1 MASKVESILK
11 KIDSRFDVEVKVKR
25 DNEAWLS
32 IDNEN
37 LIDTCGSLKDKGFVH
52 LSAISVVDWI
62 KEGKYEVIYHFWSYK
77 DKMLLN
83 LKTRIDREKPAIDSV
98 IPIWDS
104 NAQIHEREM
113 HELFGLKFRGNPDLA
128 PLFLEDWNGPP
139 TFRKDFDWR
148 KYVRE
153 NYYDKNNEREAA
165 YYD

>member
-37 LIDTCGSLKDKGFVH
+37 LIDICGSLKDKGFVH

-62 KEGKYEVIYHFWSYK
+62 KEGKYEVIYHLWSYK

-83 LKTRIDREKPAIDSV
+83 LKTRIDRLGD
-98 IPIWDS
+98 
-104 NAQIHEREM
+104 
-113 HELFGLKFRGNPDLA
+113 PDM
-128 PLFLEDWNGPP
+128 GQ
-139 TFRKDFDWR
+139 
-148 KYVRE
+148 
-153 NYYDKNNEREAA
+153 
-165 YYD
+165 